1 MQRTGPARK
10 FVVQKKEYAVGAAA
24 NRSGIVTLLS
34 DFGLRDSY
42 VGQMKGV
49 ILGLFPAAQIVDLTH
64 EVAPQDVA
72 EGAFQLATAWRSF
85 PAGTVHVAVV
95 DPGVGTA
102 RRAIAFLHEG
112 HYFVLPDNGLASFVL
127 EARVPERAVLLER
140 RAARLA
146 HVSSTFHGRDVFS
159 PAGAQLAR
167 GIALE
172 DLGSTIDPMS
182 LIRLSVPIVA
192 SENGVV
198 RGPIVSIDHF
208 GSCRTF
214 IRPDDLPAPADR
226 VVVRCGRAVIR
237 GIVRTYADVSE
248 GRTLA
253 LFGSY
258 GGLEIAVR
266 AGSAAKAWELERG
279 MTVEVTGPDES
290 K

>member
-1 MQRTGPARK
+1 MN
-10 FVVQKKEYAVGAAA
+10 AAA
-24 NRSGIVTLLS
+24 DRSGIVTMLS

-49 ILGLFPAAQIVDLTH
+49 ILTVCPGARLVDLTH
-64 EVAPQDVA
+64 DVAPQDVT
-72 EGAFQLATAWRSF
+72 EGAFQLETAWRSF
-85 PAGTVHVAVV
+85 PSGTVHVAVV
-95 DPGVGTA
+95 DPEVGTS
-102 RRAIAFLHEG
+102 RRAIAFLYED
-112 HYFVLPDNGLASFVL
+112 HYFVLPDNGLATFVL
-127 EARVPERAVLLER
+127 GGENPDRAVLLER

-167 GIALE
+167 GKALE
-172 DLGSTIDPMS
+172 DLGSEIDPSS
-182 LIRLSVPIVA
+182 LVRLSVPVVETGDGVA
-192 SENGVV
+192 

-214 IRPDDLPAPADR
+214 IRPNDLPAPADR
-226 VVVRCGRAVIR
+226 VVVRCGRAVVR
-237 GIVRTYADVSE
+237 GIVRTYADVSS

-266 AGSAAKAWELERG
+266 SGSAAKAWELERG
-279 MTVEVTGPDES
+279 MTVEVTGSDEPR
-290 K
+290 

>member
-1 MQRTGPARK
+1 M
-10 FVVQKKEYAVGAAA
+10 
-24 NRSGIVTLLS
+24 LS

-49 ILGLFPAAQIVDLTH
+49 ILSICPEARLVDLTH
-64 EVAPQDVA
+64 DIAAQDVA
-72 EGAFQLATAWRSF
+72 EGAFQLETAWRSF

-95 DPGVGTA
+95 DPGVGTS
-102 RRAIAFLHEG
+102 RRAIAFEHEG
-112 HYFVLPDNGLASFVL
+112 HYFVLPDNGLATFVL
-127 EARVPERAVLLER
+127 GTQAPERAVLLEGP
-140 RAARLA
+140 AARLE

-167 GIALE
+167 GIALTE
-172 DLGSTIDPMS
+172 LGSEIDPAS
-182 LIRLSVPIVA
+182 LIRLSVPVVERGPGVA
-192 SENGVV
+192 

-214 IRPDDLPAPADR
+214 IRPHDLPAPLDR
-226 VVVRCGRAVIR
+226 VVVRCGRAVVR
-237 GIVRTYADVSE
+237 GIVRTYGDVAE

-266 AGSAAKAWELERG
+266 SGSAARAWELERG
-279 MTVEVTGPDES
+279 MTVVVTSSDES
-290 K
+290 R

>member
-1 MQRTGPARK
+1 MN
-10 FVVQKKEYAVGAAA
+10 AAA
-24 NRSGIVTLLS
+24 DRSGIVTMLS

-49 ILGLFPAAQIVDLTH
+49 ILTVCPGARLVDLTH
-64 EVAPQDVA
+64 DVAPQDVT
-72 EGAFQLATAWRSF
+72 EGAFQLETAWRSF
-85 PAGTVHVAVV
+85 PSGTVHVAVV
-95 DPGVGTA
+95 DPEVGTS
-102 RRAIAFLHEG
+102 RRAIAFLYEG
-112 HYFVLPDNGLASFVL
+112 HYFVLPDNGLATFVL
-127 EARVPERAVLLER
+127 GGAKPERAVLLER

-167 GIALE
+167 GKALE
-172 DLGSTIDPMS
+172 DLGSEIDPSS
-182 LIRLSVPIVA
+182 LVRLSVPVV
-192 SENGVV
+192 EKGNGVA

-214 IRPDDLPAPADR
+214 IRPNDLPAPADR
-226 VVVRCGRAVIR
+226 VVVRCGRAVVR
-237 GIVRTYADVSE
+237 GIVRTYADVSS

-266 AGSAAKAWELERG
+266 SGSAAKAWELERG
-279 MTVEVTGPDES
+279 MTVEVTGSDEPR
-290 K
+290 

>member
-1 MQRTGPARK
+1 
-10 FVVQKKEYAVGAAA
+10 VSAAA
-24 NRSGIVTLLS
+24 DRSGIITMLS

-49 ILGLFPAAQIVDLTH
+49 ILTICPEARLVDLTH
-64 EVAPQDVA
+64 DIAPQDVA

-85 PAGTVHVAVV
+85 PEGTVHVAVV
-95 DPGVGTA
+95 DPEVGTA

-112 HYFVLPDNGLASFVL
+112 HYFVLPDNGLSSFVL
-127 EARVPERAVLLER
+127 GAQEPQRAVLLER

-167 GIALE
+167 GIVLE
-172 DLGSTIDPMS
+172 DLGSEIDPAS
-182 LIRLSVPIVA
+182 LNRLSVPVVA
-192 SENGVV
+192 TGNGVA

-214 IRPDDLPAPADR
+214 ISPHDLPAPADR

-279 MTVEVTGPDES
+279 MTVEVTGSDEPR
-290 K
+290 